1 MVRALIGRL
10 ADRFGKVPVYRIV
23 ASVSACLMLVIT
35 NLGPVPLAAALGGD
49 YSNVTGRLGLGP
61 RNY

>member
-1 MVRALIGRL
+1 LL
-10 ADRFGKVPVYRIV
+10 PF
-23 ASVSACLMLVIT
+23 VIDSPKLDS
-35 NLGPVPLAAALGGD
+35 NGD